1 MLCEM
6 QRVDSRSAHEKCGL
20 GEEGGSPMTE
30 VGPNGQSGRGR
41 KSFRI
46 ALWVLLGMFGLLVLS
61 NLFLPDMDLAT
72 GDRVGLIRVEG
83 AIIDSQSTVR
93 ELKRFG
99 KSSSVKAIVLRID
112 SPGGGVVPS
121 QEIHDAVML
130 VRTKHH
136 KTIVASMGSVAA
148 SGGYYIAAA
157 TDHILANPGTLTGSI
172 GVIMELANLQGLL
185 KKVGVESVVI
195 KSGRHKDLASPFRKM
210 SEEDRRI
217 LQGVLDDV
225 HRQFIEAV
233 AEGRSLPPA
242 DVRLMADGRIFTGR
256 QAKEMK
262 LVDGLGNLEDAIVM
276 AAELAGIEGE
286 PKVVEPKKR
295 FSIREFMESRLVGSL
310 LQFQL
315 QPGVSVKYLM
325 AF

>member
-1 MLCEM
+1 
-6 QRVDSRSAHEKCGL
+6 
-20 GEEGGSPMTE
+20 MTE

-41 KSFRI
+41 KLFRI
-46 ALWVLLGMFGLLVLS
+46 ALWVLLGVFGLLVLS
-61 NLFLPDMDLAT
+61 TLLLPDMDLAA

-83 AIIDSQSTVR
+83 PIIDSQSTVT

-130 VRTKHH
+130 VRSKHQ
-136 KTIVASMGSVAA
+136 KKIVASMGSVAA

-157 TDHILANPGTLTGSI
+157 ADHILANPGTLTGSI

-195 KSGRHKDLASPFRKM
+195 KSGRYKDLASPFRKM
-210 SEEDRRI
+210 SEGDRRI

-233 AEGRSLPPA
+233 AEGRSLA
-242 DVRLMADGRIFTGR
+242 LDDVRLMADGRIFTGR

-262 LVDGLGNLEDAIVM
+262 LVDGLGNLQDAIEM

-286 PKVVEPKKR
+286 PKVVEPRKR
-295 FSIREFMESRLVGSL
+295 FSIRGFLESHLFGSL
-310 LQFQL
+310 PRFPFQS
-315 QPGVSVKYLM
+315 GVRVKYLM